1 MNFTLHLTDACNLD
15 CAYCPAYKNPK
26 RMTEEIVYAACE
38 LAFSKGTGGGFCYF
52 GGEPMLER
60 GLILKGLRRCR
71 ELAEKTGKRTSSR
84 MTTNGTLL
92 DAEFLDIAKKE
103 GMRAPRVVRSSMLRE
118 WSSDCRSTER
128 RRTNAAAIRLAEE
141 RPRTSNARRC
151 CFCRKCRIPTL

>member
-26 RMTEEIVYAACE
+26 HMTEEIVYAACD

-60 GLILKGLRRCR
+60 ELILKGLRRCR
-71 ELAEKTGKRTSSR
+71 ELSIKTGKKTSSR

-103 GMRAPRVVRSSMLRE
+103 GMVIGLSFDGTAQ
-118 WSSDCRSTER
+118 D
-128 RRTNAAAIRLAEE
+128 
-141 RPRTSNARRC
+141 
-151 CFCRKCRIPTL
+151 KCRCYKAGGGTSADVEKAALLLSL